1 MGGAAMADVAT
12 PQPGGIRRR
21 NLRALTKAAA
31 RVAVN
36 FKTAPR
42 TIFYDNGDCFE
53 GQYRSDINKA
63 EGHGEFKYAAGGE
76 YRGNFQD
83 GKFNGWGTYVYTS
96 GNTYEGDFSE
106 GKMTGEGK
114 MTYANGDVYEGQFKD
129 ASMHGE
135 GMFVWSNGRTYR
147 GKYHENKRKGSG
159 VMSDTESGY

>member
-1 MGGAAMADVAT
+1 M
-12 PQPGGIRRR
+12 
-21 NLRALTKAAA
+21 
-31 RVAVN
+31 VAVN

-83 GKFNGWGTYVYTS
+83 GKFNGWGSYIYIDSSKYDGEWQNDRQHGQGTFVYTS

-106 GKMTGEGK
+106 G
-114 MTYANGDVYEGQFKD
+114 
-129 ASMHGE
+129 
-135 GMFVWSNGRTYR
+135 R
-147 GKYHENKRKGSG
+147 
-159 VMSDTESGY
+159 